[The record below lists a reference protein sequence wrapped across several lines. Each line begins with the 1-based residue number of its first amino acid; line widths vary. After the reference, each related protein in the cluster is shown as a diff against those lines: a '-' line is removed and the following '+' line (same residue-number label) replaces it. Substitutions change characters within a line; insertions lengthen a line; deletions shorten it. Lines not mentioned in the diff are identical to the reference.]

1 MSSTLEGFEAPSISL
16 DGVINLVAFPQ
27 RASGALRERPA
38 QIIKLLLD
46 ERETLLV
53 RLVTSRSV
61 EEFMRLRELL
71 LNRYLHLVRSISD
84 CVTAA
89 VDDDSLTY
97 ELAQDSLRG
106 LERNFN
112 EKGVE
117 HLGAAASKEALFSL
131 ATLIKVYRLLPEI
144 KSKKPPSRRL
154 KHDRELA
161 KSFSFTFLWAH
172 IHLDCLGTALDRQ
185 VQLAPEVLEAILDG
199 MRRSV
204 MAYSCLRQGL
214 QLRGGASPSHKTKPP
229 EWDDEDQV
237 LLEESARELETVS
250 ID

>member
-46 ERETLLV
+46 ERETILV
-53 RLVTSRSV
+53 RLVTSTSV
-61 EEFMRLRELL
+61 EEFMRLRGLL

-161 KSFSFTFLWAH
+161 SSFSFTFLWAH
-172 IHLDCLGTALDRQ
+172 IHLDCLATALDRQ

-237 LLEESARELETVS
+237 LLEESARDLETVS